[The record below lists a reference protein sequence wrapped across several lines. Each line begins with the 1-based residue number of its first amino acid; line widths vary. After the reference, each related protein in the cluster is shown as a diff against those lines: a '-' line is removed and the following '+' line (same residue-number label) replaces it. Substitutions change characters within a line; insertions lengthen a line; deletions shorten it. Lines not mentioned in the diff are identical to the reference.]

1 MQAQVSHSRM
11 EYISATSYYFSM
23 SLKIHIRELR
33 KAKGLTLAQL
43 ADKIGIST
51 PHMSE
56 VERGLKNL
64 NNHLITR
71 LSAALDVPPEAL
83 LSGDTPA
90 STVRLSAVLSQL
102 GPDEQARVAAFAEAL
117 LQSQKA

>member
-1 MQAQVSHSRM
+1 M
-11 EYISATSYYFSM
+11 EEVALAGYLFSM

-71 LSAALDVPPEAL
+71 LAAALDVAPEAL
-83 LSGDTPA
+83 LSGDAPA
-90 STVRLSAVLSQL
+90 AVTKLNAILSQL
-102 GPDEQARVAAFAEAL
+102 DADEQARVAAFAEAL
-117 LQSQKA
+117 LQSQKS

>member
-1 MQAQVSHSRM
+1 MDHTHFA
-11 EYISATSYYFSM
+11 SYDFSM
-23 SLKIHIRELR
+23 SLNLHIRDYR

-56 VERGLKNL
+56 IERGLKNL

-83 LSGDTPA
+83 ISSDATSNVA
-90 STVRLSAVLSQL
+90 RLNAVIGKL
-102 GPDEQARVAAFAEAL
+102 GEEEQARVAAFAEAL
-117 LQSQKA
+117 LQSQKS